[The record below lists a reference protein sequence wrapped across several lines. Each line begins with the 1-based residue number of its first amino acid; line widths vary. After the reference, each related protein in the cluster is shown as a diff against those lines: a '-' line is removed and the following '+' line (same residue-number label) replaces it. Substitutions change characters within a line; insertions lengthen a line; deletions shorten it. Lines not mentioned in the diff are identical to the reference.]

1 MDEAA
6 PVSIATLALKEGS
19 AGFFALPVCLALL
32 SFAFGTLAG
41 SFSLSFAILLAL
53 LSPTLTLALSF
64 TGAGCCR
71 GEVAF
76 TGSGC

>member
-6 PVSIATLALKEGS
+6 PVSVSTLALEDGS
-19 AGFFALPVCLALL
+19 AGLIALPVCLALL

-41 SFSLSFAILLAL
+41 SFNISFAILLAF
-53 LSPTLTLALSF
+53 LSPTLTLALAF

-71 GEVAF
+71 G
-76 TGSGC
+76 